1 MPENRKNKDK
11 FTRKEAAKT
20 GASNRNEKA
29 QSLKT
34 QGSAIRLFAS
44 SPAFNVAALVF
55 LLLAV
60 FAGLRLFSARRSPA
74 QVSFVERNESSVPDV
89 ENSENRNY
97 PAPDIFK
104 GEVYDTT
111 IRLRETGAL
120 GMAISL
126 AVFAEAQEKGSVP
139 SDLGKIL
146 SSINERGLLP
156 PGVQLQSGEI
166 ASPSSVF
173 VVRYQ
178 SQPLRFEICASP
190 KRGASANSPALMLRF
205 PLTSLDKRTITYF
218 QSARADSF
226 ELPEPFAPLERI
238 VAAGWTIEQ
247 WRGEIL
253 LKNAEDAAR
262 ILAEEK
268 LLLGAPGKNQ

>member
-11 FTRKEAAKT
+11 FAAKET
-20 GASNRNEKA
+20 AKNGASKQNEKA
-29 QSLKT
+29 QTIKK
-34 QGSAIRLFAS
+34 QKSAIWSFAS
-44 SPAFNVAALVF
+44 SPAFNVAALV
-55 LLLAV
+55 LLLIAV
-60 FAGLRLFSARRSPA
+60 FAGMRLFSARRSPA
-74 QVSFVERNESSVPDV
+74 QVSFVERNESGAPDV
-89 ENSENRNY
+89 SDSENRNY

-139 SDLGKIL
+139 LDLEKIWN
-146 SSINERGLLP
+146 SVSERGLLP
-156 PGVQLQSGEI
+156 PGIQLQNGEI
-166 ASPSSVF
+166 ASPFSVF

-178 SQPLRFEICASP
+178 SQPLRFEIYASP
-190 KRGASANSPALMLRF
+190 KRGAPASPALMLRF
-205 PLTSLDKRTITYF
+205 PLASLDRRTITYF
-218 QSARADSF
+218 QSSRANRF

-253 LKNAEDAAR
+253 PKNADATR

>member
-11 FTRKEAAKT
+11 LAAKETAKT
-20 GASNRNEKA
+20 GANNRNEKT
-29 QSLKT
+29 QNLKKR
-34 QGSAIRLFAS
+34 GSAIRLFAF

-74 QVSFVERNESSVPDV
+74 QVSFVERAESDAPSAEV
-89 ENSENRNY
+89 SENRNY

-104 GEVYDTT
+104 GEVYETT

-126 AVFAEAQEKGSVP
+126 AIFAETQEKGSVP
-139 SDLGKIL
+139 FSLDKIL
-146 SSINERGLLP
+146 GSIKERGLLP
-156 PGVQLQSGEI
+156 PGIQFQNGEI
-166 ASPSSVF
+166 VSPSSRF

-178 SQPLRFEICASP
+178 SEPLRFEICASP
-190 KRGASANSPALMLRF
+190 KRGAPAGSPALMLRF
-205 PLTSLDKRTITYF
+205 PLASLDKRTITYF
-218 QSARADSF
+218 QSARADGF

-253 LKNAEDAAR
+253 PKNADAAR

-268 LLLGAPGKNQ
+268 QLLGAPGKNQ

>member
-1 MPENRKNKDK
+1 MPENRRNKDK

-20 GASNRNEKA
+20 GANNRNEKA
-29 QSLKT
+29 QNLKK
-34 QGSAIRLFAS
+34 QGSAIRLFAF

-60 FAGLRLFSARRSPA
+60 FAGLRLFSARRNPA
-74 QVSFVERNESSVPDV
+74 QVSFVERNESGASSAED
-89 ENSENRNY
+89 SENRNY

-126 AVFAEAQEKGSVP
+126 AVFAETQEKGSVP
-139 SDLGKIL
+139 FSLDKIL
-146 SSINERGLLP
+146 GSIKERGLLP
-156 PGVQLQSGEI
+156 PGIEFQNGEI
-166 ASPSSVF
+166 VSPSSRF

-178 SQPLRFEICASP
+178 SEPLRFEICASP
-190 KRGASANSPALMLRF
+190 KRSASAGSPALMLRF

-218 QSARADSF
+218 QSARADGF

-253 LKNAEDAAR
+253 PKNADAAR